1 MTLRVFRKFGIIK
14 IETKEQEADFEKV
27 LELIM
32 ASKQPVQV
40 VWPEVRP
47 DDNLCQHVHSHEHLY
62 EIFRLMYNPKGNL
75 IKVGMGRGSFVDLV
89 FRLILFH
96 QSLPGNVIF

>member
-1 MTLRVFRKFGIIK
+1 MTLRVFRKFGIIQ

-47 DDNLCQHVHSHEHLY
+47 NDNLC
-62 EIFRLMYNPKGNL
+62 
-75 IKVGMGRGSFVDLV
+75 
-89 FRLILFH
+89 
-96 QSLPGNVIF
+96 

>member
-1 MTLRVFRKFGIIK
+1 LLHDISKRGNPDFKGKDHIHPFVSAAMTLRVFRKFGIIK

-47 DDNLCQHVHSHEHLY
+47 EDNLC
-62 EIFRLMYNPKGNL
+62 
-75 IKVGMGRGSFVDLV
+75 
-89 FRLILFH
+89 
-96 QSLPGNVIF
+96 